1 MNQFGVTPEQY
12 AQRVYQFY
20 QQHNPTKLSEVP
32 QLMEKYRGKEAELIQ
47 KLEMKYG
54 GGNMV
59 SPPTQ
64 GQGLGQGMGQG
75 QGLGF
80 QQQTVFGGVGTS
92 PFGQPTTAVSPF
104 GQQQQPQGIGGFG
117 QQQQQQQQQQGL
129 GMNTGGFRSGGGW
142 GGGGGLSINTNL
154 GNGTASPNPTPFGG
168 GQGLGFGGGG
178 GGGGQGLFGNAPS
191 GGHTT
196 TPSFGNTTTL
206 GGGFQRRM

>member
-1 MNQFGVTPEQY
+1 MNQFGVTAEQY

-80 QQQTVFGGVGTS
+80 QQQSVFGVGTS

-117 QQQQQQQQQQGL
+117 QQQQQQQQGL

-178 GGGGQGLFGNAPS
+178 GGGGGQGLFGNAPS